1 MKSGNMFGRLRKY
14 KESAYFNSHR
24 IITFD
29 TLYEDGQYAVFFSQ
43 GNGYHA
49 GDRTLV

>member
-1 MKSGNMFGRLRKY
+1 MFGRLRKY

-29 TLYEDGQYAVFFSQ
+29 TLYEDGQYLTLDRDRILAEAEKAVKAL
-43 GNGYHA
+43 YA
-49 GDRTLV
+49 